1 MNVVLP
7 NGKMISLQ
15 ATILLPEPKELPPE
29 ARTANV
35 FTQLTEGS
43 LTSIGQYCDYGC
55 TATFDEDHVYTHY
68 NNRLILKGNRNH
80 SNKLWYFNLNSKTL
94 VQLHTTDKG
103 KRHHLLANYIDPKT
117 NAKKLTRFLHGACGS
132 PCVQTMTYS
141 VKQNHLATWPHINT
155 TNIREHIR
163 APTPTILGHLDHQR
177 KNKSSTKK
185 PLTALETQLDIKPSP
200 TANRCNKVCIN
211 IYEERGRIYT
221 D

>member
-1 MNVVLP
+1 MSAADTGASYNYCATTSIPQGSTQLPHKHMNVVLP
-7 NGKMISLQ
+7 NGKMISSQ

-94 VQLHTTDKG
+94 VQPHTTDKG
-103 KRHHLLANYIDPKT
+103 KRHHLLANYIVPKT
-117 NAKKLTRFLHGACGS
+117 NAEKLTRFLHGACGS

-163 APTPTILGHLDHQR
+163 APTPTILGHLDHQ
-177 KNKSSTKK
+177 
-185 PLTALETQLDIKPSP
+185 
-200 TANRCNKVCIN
+200 
-211 IYEERGRIYT
+211 
-221 D
+221 